1 MNLGFQSRHSAR
13 LPFGEMP
20 PRRFRLG
27 LKLALAV
34 DGFYGLAL
42 LIFPVEYR
50 FLVDGEPVPLV
61 LLRLPGALLLAM
73 AVGNYLAGRSEAPQ
87 GTWIAAAFLA
97 HLLGGGVLLFALFFG
112 EYAASTWSLVL
123 PAVLFLFTAALL
135 ALGGN
140 IGQGGR

>member
-1 MNLGFQSRHSAR
+1 
-13 LPFGEMP
+13 MP

-34 DGFYGLAL
+34 DGIYGLAL

-50 FLVDGEPVPLV
+50 FLVDGEPAPLV
-61 LLRLPGALLLAM
+61 LLRLPGALLVAM

-87 GTWIAAAFLA
+87 TTWIAAAFLA
-97 HLLGGGVLLFALFFG
+97 HLLGGGALLFALFRG
-112 EYAASTWSLVL
+112 EYAAATWSLVL
-123 PAVLFLFTAALL
+123 PALLFLLTAALL

-140 IGQGGR
+140 LRQGGR

>member
-1 MNLGFQSRHSAR
+1 MKPGFQSRRSVR
-13 LPFGEMP
+13 RPFGVIP

-112 EYAASTWSLVL
+112 EYAAATWSLVL